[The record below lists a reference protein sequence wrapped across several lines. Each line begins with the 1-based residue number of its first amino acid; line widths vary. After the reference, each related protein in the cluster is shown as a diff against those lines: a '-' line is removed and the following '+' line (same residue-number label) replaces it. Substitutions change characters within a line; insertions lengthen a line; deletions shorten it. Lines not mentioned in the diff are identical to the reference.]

1 MLGEAGSRGGCLK
14 EVGAGTHSQT
24 IKDHYP
30 QKKNVKVIGLM
41 KDELSGKKKELVT
54 LRPKIYL
61 IRICYVTNDGYVHRK
76 PKGTKNAT

>member
-1 MLGEAGSRGGCLK
+1 
-14 EVGAGTHSQT
+14 
-24 IKDHYP
+24 
-30 QKKNVKVIGLM
+30 M